1 MKPSQQFDEFRLDD
15 SSQSCLAIA
24 YLRLIDL
31 DIIASNSKAQKKKLS
46 DRNAYVKL
54 LGKLAPID
62 TTESQLSSLNGPLS
76 DNLRTKCKQVSSLE
90 HQAVILSELAF
101 FQPWS
106 GKKWGIPLRIEE
118 SIRLIALKEVASF
131 LNVTKPNKIV
141 DHIIDDTSNVRD
153 YEKIIKAGAYA
164 ATGAVIG
171 GLMMAPHIGAAI
183 GVGMG
188 LSGAAAMSAG
198 LAAIGFGSIAS
209 GGFGMAGGTIIL
221 STLIGTAGLGTGTI
235 TVASKTIMSDEM
247 IEAHKL
253 RVTLTI
259 LKENSATGK
268 DIAVK
273 VMDKI
278 QSTISQLQATLD
290 AEQAREKPNRKICKD
305 LKNEIKY
312 LKKSLPD

>member
-1 MKPSQQFDEFRLDD
+1 
-15 SSQSCLAIA
+15 
-24 YLRLIDL
+24 
-31 DIIASNSKAQKKKLS
+31 
-46 DRNAYVKL
+46 
-54 LGKLAPID
+54 
-62 TTESQLSSLNGPLS
+62 
-76 DNLRTKCKQVSSLE
+76 
-90 HQAVILSELAF
+90 
-101 FQPWS
+101 
-106 GKKWGIPLRIEE
+106 
-118 SIRLIALKEVASF
+118 VASF

-221 STLIGTAGLGTGTI
+221 STLIGTAGLGTG
-235 TVASKTIMSDEM
+235 AFSAGLKTIMSDAT

-259 LKENSATGK
+259 LKENSAAGK
-268 DIAVK
+268 DIAVN
-273 VMDKI
+273 VVSKI
-278 QSTISQLQATLD
+278 QSRISQMQAELD
-290 AEQAREKPNRKICKD
+290 VEEARDERNRKICKD